1 MLRQIN
7 QIFTIKFISVLIISF
22 PSAIVAEYLNIPL
35 AWFLGPMLATSIG
48 ALMGLK
54 IIIPRIVLSS
64 ILILLG
70 LYIGNYIDKDLFS
83 QIHQWAFTSL
93 IMFAY
98 IILSIFIVSIYL
110 QKFSKYEKKTSI
122 FSAAPG
128 ALGPLMILAEDA
140 KTDLSQVATSHLIR
154 LIIIITVFPFIVN
167 SFYDVDSVNISEE
180 IITDQ
185 NLYHL
190 MILIASSVILILFF
204 EKIKVPAALLTGT
217 LVASGLLQITEV
229 ASYQISPDIIDYC
242 LLILGS
248 SVGCR
253 FADKTFGEI
262 GRNALHSFVATF
274 LLVIL
279 GVAAAVI
286 AGLIIDKNFF
296 TLLLSYCPG
305 GIYEVAV
312 IAIFFDL
319 DPEFV
324 SFHHIIR
331 LLMILLYAEIKNK
344 AEIRSLPR
352 RSIKFAMQICT
363 ELNYMCQ
370 KLKSLI

>member
-1 MLRQIN
+1 MIKDHVFFYLENLKQL
-7 QIFTIKFISVLIISF
+7 FSKKFIVVILISI
-22 PSAIVAEYLNIPL
+22 PSAIIADYSKIPL
-35 AWFLGPMLATSIG
+35 AWMLGPMIVTSIA
-48 ALMGLK
+48 ALAGLK
-54 IIIPRIVLSS
+54 IVMPKIALSS
-64 ILILLG
+64 ILIILG
-70 LYIGNYIDKDLFS
+70 LHIGNYIDQNLFN
-83 QIHQWAFTSL
+83 QMINWIWTSVIML
-93 IMFAY
+93 IY
-98 IILSIFIVSIYL
+98 IIVCIFIVSKYL
-110 QKFSKYEKKTSI
+110 QKYSGYSEKASV

-180 IITDQ
+180 VIKNQ

-190 MILIASSVILILFF
+190 MILIMSSVILILFF

-217 LVASGLLQITEV
+217 LMACGLLQITEV
-229 ASYQISPDIIDYC
+229 ASYQVSPHIIDYC

-274 LLVIL
+274 LLVVL

-286 AGLIIDKNFF
+286 AGLVIDKNFF

-331 LLMILLYAEIKNK
+331 LLMILFTVPVILKIISKK
-344 AEIRSLPR
+344 A
-352 RSIKFAMQICT
+352 
-363 ELNYMCQ
+363 
-370 KLKSLI
+370 